1 MVVKRDK
8 EISRIIKS
16 HDGLPSMP
24 SVLLKLVEGCS
35 REDSTIE
42 ELSGIISVDPS
53 LCARTIHM
61 ANSPYMGVQETIT
74 SVAKA
79 VSRLGEDAI
88 KNLAT
93 TTLVRQAF
101 GYSRWNSLMNL
112 TMFWRESVL
121 CASIARRIAQKISYP
136 RPEEAFLTGLLH
148 DIGKLLLLVN
158 FSEEYAAIL
167 REAVDDS
174 DLLVGEKEKIG
185 VTHCE
190 VGAWLIRQW
199 DPKSLMADAVLYHHE
214 PRERILDAFPLVKI
228 AYVSHALCQ
237 NDSSTLLMGV
247 NIVKAMFGFGPS
259 QVEEI
264 VSAANQ
270 EVAQVARS
278 FDIWT
283 KQLPVQEFAGP
294 DKRGDKQ
301 KDLLYEVR
309 DVSLLS
315 GTLQNFLRADCR
327 DAILRVV
334 EQSLQILFHVEE
346 VFFFLYVP
354 EKDVL
359 VGSSPHR
366 DDRGGPITGLE
377 IAAQN
382 DRSLIARSLSK
393 RMFLDSFGHPDPV
406 IMTIAEEQLVHLAGT
421 EGILCIP
428 MLVRGQSVGV
438 IVAGTS
444 ESQFLRLTGKVK
456 LLNMFANHA
465 ATSLHVEE
473 MKKGSTKKID
483 ASQQLD
489 SAATIAH
496 KIGHEVNNRLGIM
509 KNYIKI
515 LGMKLP
521 EEDSA
526 LGELKIISEEIDR
539 VSQIAD
545 QLSDFSRQKMRQY
558 LPVSIEGL
566 FSGLLKILDV
576 SILRPKNI
584 VTHLS
589 LDARATEIVTDE
601 DALKQVLINLIK
613 NAAEAMP
620 RGGNIHLRTNRIDTP
635 RGLGSD
641 DTTKASWGLEITVS
655 DDGPGIPDHIKSRLF
670 EAYNTSKGADHSGL
684 GLSIVHNIVEELNG
698 TISCETGRDTGTSF
712 RIVLPL

>member
-1 MVVKRDK
+1 MKRDR
-8 EISRIIKS
+8 EISRIIKGY
-16 HDGLPSMP
+16 DGLPSMP
-24 SVLLKLVEGCS
+24 GVLLKLVEGCTG
-35 REDSTIE
+35 EDATIE
-42 ELSGIISVDPS
+42 DLSKIISVDPA

-61 ANSPYMGVQETIT
+61 ANAPSMGGQETIT

-79 VSRLGEDAI
+79 VSRLGEDVI

-93 TTLVRQAF
+93 TALVRQAF

-112 TMFWRESVL
+112 TLFWRESLL
-121 CASIARRIAQKISYP
+121 CAAIARRVAQKTSYP
-136 RPEEAFLTGLLH
+136 RPEEAFLAGLLRE
-148 DIGKLLLLVN
+148 IGKLLLLVT
-158 FSEEYAAIL
+158 FSEEYAAVL
-167 REAVDDS
+167 HDAADDS
-174 DLLVGEKEKIG
+174 DLLVQEKEGFG

-199 DPKSLMADAVLYHHE
+199 DPKSLMADAVLYHQE

-228 AYVSHALCQ
+228 VYVAHALCQ
-237 NDSSTLLMGV
+237 NDSSALLAGV
-247 NIVKAMFGFGPS
+247 SIVRAMFGFGPS

-264 VSAANQ
+264 VGDANK
-270 EVAQVARS
+270 EVAQVAGS
-278 FDIWT
+278 FGIRT
-283 KQLPVQEFAGP
+283 KGLPLEEVAEGE
-294 DKRGDKQ
+294 KRGDKQ

-315 GTLQNFLRADCR
+315 GTLQNLLRADCR
-327 DAILRVV
+327 DAVLRVV
-334 EQSLQILFHVEE
+334 EQSLQILFHVEK
-346 VFFFLYVP
+346 VFFFLYVQ

-359 VGSSPHR
+359 VGMSPHR

-382 DRSLIARSLSK
+382 DRSLIARSLAK
-393 RMFLDSFGHPDPV
+393 RMFLDSFGHPEPV
-406 IMTIAEEQLVHLAGT
+406 TMTIAEEEIVRLAGT

-428 MLVRGQSVGV
+428 MLVRGQNVGV

-456 LLNMFANHA
+456 LLNMFANHV

-473 MKKGSTKKID
+473 MKKESTRETD
-483 ASQQLD
+483 VSQQLD
-489 SAATIAH
+489 AAATIAH

-521 EEDSA
+521 QEDSA
-526 LGELKIISEEIDR
+526 LDELKIIGEEIDR

-545 QLSDFSRQKMRQY
+545 QLSDFSREKMRQFA
-558 LPVSIEGL
+558 PVSIEGL
-566 FSGLLKILDV
+566 LSGLLKILDV
-576 SILRPKNI
+576 SILRPNDI
-584 VTHLS
+584 VAHLS

-620 RGGNIHLRTNRIDTP
+620 RGGNIHLRTERINTP
-635 RGLGSD
+635 PQGLD
-641 DTTKASWGLEITVS
+641 MADTTKASWGLEITVS
-655 DDGPGIPDHIKSRLF
+655 DDGPGMPDHIKSRLF
-670 EAYNTSKGADHSGL
+670 EAYNTSKGGDHSGL
-684 GLSIVHNIVEELNG
+684 GLSIVHNIVEELSG
-698 TISCETGRDTGTSF
+698 TISCESGRDRGTTF
-712 RIVLPL
+712 RIVLPLP

>member
-1 MVVKRDK
+1 VKQEK
-8 EISRIIKS
+8 EISRIIKG
-16 HDGLPSMP
+16 HEGLPSLP
-24 SVLLKLVEGCS
+24 SVLLKLVEACGS
-35 REDSTIE
+35 EDATSE
-42 ELSGIISVDPS
+42 ELAGIISVDPS
-53 LCARTIHM
+53 LCAKTIHM
-61 ANSPYMGVQETIT
+61 ANAPSRGSRERVTN
-74 SVAKA
+74 VANA
-79 VSRLGEDAI
+79 VACLGEDGI

-101 GYSRWNSLMNL
+101 GHLRWNSLINL
-112 TMFWRESVL
+112 TRFWQESII
-121 CASIARRIAQKISYP
+121 CASIARKIAQKTSYP

-148 DIGKLLLLVN
+148 DIGKLLLLVS
-158 FSEEYAAIL
+158 FSEEYAVIL
-167 REAVDDS
+167 NDATDDS
-174 DLLVGEKEKIG
+174 ELLLAEKEKIG

-199 DPKSLMADAVLYHHE
+199 DPQSLMADAVLYHHE
-214 PRERILDAFPLVKI
+214 PQDRILDAFPLVKVV
-228 AYVSHALCQ
+228 YVSHALSQ
-237 NDSSTLLMGV
+237 TDSGTLFMGV
-247 NIVKAMFGFGPS
+247 NVAKAIFGFGPS

-264 VSAANQ
+264 VRGANQ
-270 EVAQVARS
+270 KVTEVART
-278 FDIWT
+278 FDIPL
-283 KQLPVQEFAGP
+283 KQLSVQELTVP
-294 DKRGDKQ
+294 DKKGDKV

-315 GTLQNFLRADCR
+315 GTLQNLLSAHCR

-334 EQSLQILFHVEE
+334 EQSLQILFHVEK

-359 VGSSPHR
+359 VGISADEGER
-366 DDRGGPITGLE
+366 AGPVTGLE
-377 IAAQN
+377 IAVQN

-393 RMFLDSFGHPDPV
+393 GMFLDSFGHPEPEA
-406 IMTIAEEQLVHLAGT
+406 MTIAEEQMVHLAGT

-428 MLVRGQSVGV
+428 MVVRNQSVGV

-444 ESQFLRLTGKVK
+444 ESQFRRLTGKVK

-473 MKKGSTKKID
+473 MKEKSTGRAGSE
-483 ASQQLD
+483 QLD

-545 QLSDFSRQKMRQY
+545 QLSDFSRQKIREY
-558 LPVSIEGL
+558 APVSIEDL

-576 SILRPKNI
+576 SILRPRNI
-584 VTHLS
+584 DTHLL
-589 LDARATEIVTDE
+589 LDPKATEIVTDE

-620 RGGNIHLRTNRIDTP
+620 DGGNIYLRTKRVQTP
-635 RGLGSD
+635 QKWGIR
-641 DTTKASWGLEITVS
+641 TKIQESWGLEIIVS

-670 EAYNTSKGADHSGL
+670 EAYNTSKGGDHSGL

-698 TISCETGRDTGTSF
+698 TISCESSRDRGTSF
-712 RIVLPL
+712 RIVLPLT

>member
-1 MVVKRDK
+1 MKHEK

-16 HDGLPSMP
+16 PDGLPSMP
-24 SVLLKLVEGCS
+24 GVLLKLVERCTS
-35 REDSTIE
+35 EDSTIE
-42 ELSGIISVDPS
+42 DLSGIISIDPA

-61 ANSPYMGVQETIT
+61 ANSPYRGVQETIT

-79 VSRLGEDAI
+79 VARLGEDAI

-112 TMFWRESVL
+112 PLFWRESLL
-121 CASIARRIAQKISYP
+121 CASIARRVAQKTSYP
-136 RPEEAFLTGLLH
+136 RPEEAFLAGLLRE
-148 DIGKLLLLVN
+148 IGKLLLLVN

-167 REAVDDS
+167 QDAVDDS
-174 DLLVGEKEKIG
+174 GLLVREKERFG

-190 VGAWLIRQW
+190 VGSWLIRQW

-228 AYVSHALCQ
+228 VYVSHALCQ
-237 NDSSTLLMGV
+237 MDSTRLLAGV
-247 NIVKAMFGFGPS
+247 NIVRAMFGFGPS

-270 EVAQVARS
+270 EVAQVAKS
-278 FDIWT
+278 FDIQT
-283 KQLPVQEFAGP
+283 KEPPVLSVEGGE
-294 DKRGDKQ
+294 KRSDKQ

-315 GTLQNFLRADCR
+315 GTLQNLLRADCR
-327 DAILRVV
+327 DAVLCVV
-334 EQSLQILFHVEE
+334 EQSLQILFHVEK
-346 VFFFLYVP
+346 VFFFLYIP

-359 VGSSPHR
+359 VGVSPHR

-393 RMFLDSFGHPDPV
+393 RMFLDSFSHPDPV
-406 IMTIAEEQLVHLAGT
+406 TMTIAEEQIVHLAGT

-428 MLVRGQSVGV
+428 MLVRDQNVGV
-438 IVAGTS
+438 MVAGTS

-456 LLNMFANHA
+456 LLNMFVNHA
-465 ATSLHVEE
+465 ATSLHVEK
-473 MKKGSTKKID
+473 MKKGATRKTD
-483 ASQQLD
+483 TSQQLD
-489 SAATIAH
+489 SAATMAH

-545 QLSDFSRQKMRQY
+545 QLSDFAREKVRQHA
-558 LPVSIEGL
+558 PVSIEDL

-589 LDARATEIVTDE
+589 LDGRATQIVTDE

-620 RGGNIHLRTNRIDTP
+620 HGGNIHLRTKRIPLPVT
-635 RGLGSD
+635 LGID
-641 DTTKASWGLEITVS
+641 DTVKGSWGLEITVS

-670 EAYNTSKGADHSGL
+670 EAYNTSKGGDHSGL

-698 TISCETGRDTGTSF
+698 TISCESSRDRGTIF
-712 RIVLPL
+712 RIVLPLT

>member
-1 MVVKRDK
+1 
-8 EISRIIKS
+8 
-16 HDGLPSMP
+16 MP
-24 SVLLKLVEGCS
+24 GVLLKLVEKCAS
-35 REDSTIE
+35 EDSTIE
-42 ELSGIISVDPS
+42 DLSGIISIDPA

-61 ANSPYMGVQETIT
+61 ANSPHRGVQETIT

-79 VSRLGEDAI
+79 VARLGEDAI

-112 TMFWRESVL
+112 PLFWRESLL
-121 CASIARRIAQKISYP
+121 CASIARRVAQKTSYP
-136 RPEEAFLTGLLH
+136 RPEEAFLAGLLREV
-148 DIGKLLLLVN
+148 GKLLLLVN

-167 REAVDDS
+167 QDAVDDS
-174 DLLVGEKEKIG
+174 GLLVREKERFG

-228 AYVSHALCQ
+228 VYVSHALCQ
-237 NDSSTLLMGV
+237 MDSTRLLAGV
-247 NIVKAMFGFGPS
+247 NIVRAMFGFGPS

-270 EVAQVARS
+270 EVAQVAKS
-278 FDIWT
+278 FDIQT
-283 KQLPVQEFAGP
+283 KEPPVLSVAGGE
-294 DKRGDKQ
+294 KRSDKQ

-315 GTLQNFLRADCR
+315 GTLQNLLSADCR
-327 DAILRVV
+327 DAVLCVV
-334 EQSLQILFHVEE
+334 EQSLQILFHVEK
-346 VFFFLYVP
+346 VFFFLYIP

-359 VGSSPHR
+359 VGVSPHR

-393 RMFLDSFGHPDPV
+393 RMFLDSFSHPDPV
-406 IMTIAEEQLVHLAGT
+406 TMTIAEEQIVHLAGT

-428 MLVRGQSVGV
+428 MLVRDQNVGV
-438 IVAGTS
+438 MVAGTS

-465 ATSLHVEE
+465 ATSLHLEK
-473 MKKGSTKKID
+473 MKKGTTRKTD
-483 ASQQLD
+483 TSQQLD
-489 SAATIAH
+489 SAATMAH

-545 QLSDFSRQKMRQY
+545 QLSDFAREKVRPHA
-558 LPVSIEGL
+558 PVS
-566 FSGLLKILDV
+566 V
-576 SILRPKNI
+576 SY
-584 VTHLS
+584 THL
-589 LDARATEIVTDE
+589 RA
-601 DALKQVLINLIK
+601 
-613 NAAEAMP
+613 
-620 RGGNIHLRTNRIDTP
+620 H
-635 RGLGSD
+635 
-641 DTTKASWGLEITVS
+641 
-655 DDGPGIPDHIKSRLF
+655 
-670 EAYNTSKGADHSGL
+670 
-684 GLSIVHNIVEELNG
+684 
-698 TISCETGRDTGTSF
+698 ET
-712 RIVLPL
+712 